1 MIHINRFNEMS
12 FNSNAIEVNEN
23 LGISPITKTRLND
36 LKNTLVWRNH
46 NIAIVGDND
55 EFMTISIDGKL
66 FRIEKTDD
74 NTFNNA
80 SHEVYYKYRGKEITI
95 ENASFIIHNGFAEF
109 IGCDNMIDEDGEDL
123 DLQAQEQVK
132 KQFGGFQFPKLEE
145 ILTNKKL
152 LDIATYYAEEELGET
167 FILDD
172 TKTLEQTEPNSVI
185 AKIGYFFE
193 GFYYSGEKLK
203 TVRKNAIMPR

>member
-1 MIHINRFNEMS
+1 MATITPNYQKS
-12 FNSNAIEVNEN
+12 GNS
-23 LGISPITKTRLND
+23 
-36 LKNTLVWRNH
+36 TLVWRNH
-46 NIAIVGDND
+46 NIEIVGDHN
-55 EFMTISIDGKL
+55 EFMTISVDGKL

-193 GFYYSGEKLK
+193 GFYFSGEKLK
-203 TVRKNAIMPR
+203 TVRKNAVMPR